1 MRARLL
7 WRILVVPRLLLAVG
21 VIVWA
26 VLNVLLTPRRRT
38 PRPVRLA
45 PSCDDPVAE
54 ALADARPLPRHPQGD
69 AGLDV
74 EDLRW
79 IVSVAEVESVDEPGW
94 NTVVGLDDA
103 VSSYADVAADG
114 LADELAD
121 QPGVDAAHHVD
132 REAVLVRS
140 VLSLPD
146 VHAAAIRALLAINR
160 SPRTP
165 RDRRL
170 PPAAMNALADGVA
183 AVLAEHGFTGRL
195 ADAHGTLFYRVLPAD
210 HLAQTVELRDGSDPG
225 EHGEGTLI
233 VTVGVV
239 EIGTADPAEAVSSGA
254 GLRDVL
260 SRERVLSVS
269 YDAVPATVDG
279 VANVLTGRAF
289 ALLEST
295 RTRAGVVD
303 RWVGGLPWSV
313 PDRLFWEAAD
323 VAARWGFRGHAR
335 DLLKHGPRRSPQAR
349 AVAARHGLDG

>member
-1 MRARLL
+1 MR
-7 WRILVVPRLLLAVG
+7 
-21 VIVWA
+21 
-26 VLNVLLTPRRRT
+26 LT
-38 PRPVRLA
+38 
-45 PSCDDPVAE
+45 PSCDDPVSE
-54 ALADARPLPRHPQGD
+54 ALADARPLPRHPQDD
-69 AGLDV
+69 AGLGV

-79 IVSVAEVESVDEPGW
+79 IVSVAEVESVDEPEW
-94 NTVVGLDDA
+94 NTVVGLDDT
-103 VSSYADVAADG
+103 VSSYADG

-121 QPGVDAAHHVD
+121 QPGIDAAHHVD

-183 AVLAEHGFTGRL
+183 AILAGRGFTGRL
-195 ADAHGTLFYRVLPAD
+195 GGPDAHGTLFYRVLPAD
-210 HLAQTVELRDGSDPG
+210 RLAQTVELRDGFDAG

-289 ALLEST
+289 AMLEST
-295 RTRAGVVD
+295 RTRSGVVD